1 MDGGWARDRFVSAL
15 VARLA
20 TADDQGQPHV
30 VPIVYAVIGPVVYS
44 TVDHKP
50 KTGNRLRRLDNIDQN
65 PQVSVLVDHYAD
77 DWTQLWWARADGTAR
92 LLERGS
98 DEAVTALAELARR
111 YPAYVE
117 QPPPGPVIA
126 IDVRR
131 WSGWTSR

>member
-1 MDGGWARDRFVSAL
+1 MDGGWARDRFADAV

-20 TADDQGQPHV
+20 TVDDEARPHI
-30 VPIVYAVIGPVVYS
+30 VPMVFALVGPVLYS
-44 TVDHKP
+44 VVDHKP
-50 KTGNRLRRLDNIDQN
+50 KSGNRLRRLENIAHN

-92 LLERGS
+92 VLELGS
-98 DEAVTALAELARR
+98 GDALTALAELARR
-111 YPAYVE
+111 YPTYRE